1 MIRTPDDLT
10 EAMLEHLLPRVD
22 PGLRREFIHPA
33 VLAEIERQA
42 AEQCL
47 HTCAKRGADDDG

>member
-33 VLAEIERQA
+33 VLASIERQA
-42 AEQCL
+42 LEHTV